1 MSIGYSKCLFL
12 DRKHVFY
19 PMSQEKMIII
29 ISFLVQFRSTTKF
42 STALSYFFSAQ
53 IQTLKKWQHNRDD
66 LFLANIF
73 LVRVPIFSASFSV
86 NCSYLKTWKYLIL
99 MQINRKFNSY
109 YVIFKSNT
117 LFSKFIYI
125 YNFSLN
131 LHKQPRYSFSRQ
143 TLDFDLQ
150 LIEYE

>member
-19 PMSQEKMIII
+19 PMSQEEMIII

-73 LVRVPIFSASFSV
+73 LLRVPIFSASFTV

-99 MQINRKFNSY
+99 IQMKRKFDAY
-109 YVIFKSNT
+109 DVIFKFT
-117 LFSKFIYI
+117 
-125 YNFSLN
+125 NFPQNLDTFTISYETCLNSLDI
-131 LHKQPRYSFSRQ
+131 PF
-143 TLDFDLQ
+143 LDKR
-150 LIEYE
+150 

>member
-29 ISFLVQFRSTTKF
+29 ISFLVLFRSTTKF
-42 STALSYFFSAQ
+42 SAAQVLFFSAQ

-99 MQINRKFNSY
+99 MQRT
-109 YVIFKSNT
+109 IFLHTWMSIIKNWFTIIWNT
-117 LFSKFIYI
+117 FKNNTAIHKR
-125 YNFSLN
+125 NVN
-131 LHKQPRYSFSRQ
+131 LKCV
-143 TLDFDLQ
+143 
-150 LIEYE
+150 